1 MEIGTASATAGEL
14 SKGHLTAT
22 ELPTGTEERLPVCIA
37 CGEEAGPTLWVTA
50 SIHGDE
56 LTGMAVAQDLLTDS
70 LPEELSGTLVVMP
83 NLNPAG
89 LRRNARTSYYG
100 DDDPN
105 RYFPDG
111 EHGPEERVR
120 PPEVQERINRRVY
133 DVIAETADAAVN
145 LHTAGIGSRP
155 FLIRGRVPYGER
167 RDEDAAQ
174 AIADD
179 LDDMVRAFGVPVVN
193 QYAQE
198 EYEELGL
205 NRALSPALR
214 DLAGI
219 PAFTPELGSHSVVD
233 EQNRRAGVVG
243 VRNVMRSLGMLPEEP
258 APNEAA
264 PDDPVE
270 FPVRRHRGPRT
281 ETPGIVRHLVNTG
294 DVVEPGTPVADI
306 VTPLGD
312 VKATVEAAHDGYVV
326 GRTEGGVAYEGDP
339 LLSLAV
345 RDGVGL
351 VVAAGEEEAD
361 ADSETGG

>member
-1 MEIGTASATAGEL
+1 MDIGTASATPGEL
-14 SKGHLTAT
+14 SSGYVTAT
-22 ELPTGTEERLPVCIA
+22 ELPTGGEERLPVCIA
-37 CGEEAGPTLWVTA
+37 EGEDDGPTLWVTA

-56 LTGMAVAQDLLTDS
+56 ITGMAVAQDLLTES
-70 LPEELSGTLVVMP
+70 LPANLSGTLVVIP

-111 EHGPEERVR
+111 EHDPEERVR

-133 DVIAETADAAVN
+133 DRIVESADAAVN

-155 FLIRGRVPYGER
+155 FLIRGRVPYGKH
-167 RDEDAAQ
+167 RDKDKAREV
-174 AIADD
+174 ADR
-179 LDDMVRAFGVPVVN
+179 LDKMVQAFGVPVVN

-233 EQNRRAGVVG
+233 EGNREAGVVG
-243 VRNVMRSLGMLPEEP
+243 VRNVMRVMGMLPGDTV
-258 APNEAA
+258 ANDAA
-264 PDDPVE
+264 PSDPVE
-270 FPVRRHRGPRT
+270 YPVRRHRGPRT
-281 ETPGIVRHLVNTG
+281 ETAGVVRHRVDTG
-294 DVVEPGTPVADI
+294 DVVESGTPVAD
-306 VTPLGD
+306 VVSPVGK
-312 VKATVEAAHDGYVV
+312 VKATVEANNEGYVV
-326 GRTEGGVAYEGDP
+326 GRMEGGVAYEGDP

-345 RDGVGL
+345 RDESDSI
-351 VVAAGEEEAD
+351 AAVDEGDDEEEAD
-361 ADSETGG
+361 GEE